1 LLDFNGLEGLFY
13 STPTRIS
20 KESGVGRAKSALLNS
35 IKELVHRLKLSKI
48 QSKKISL
55 QKIYELLYFRTL
67 KDTRESFYTIT
78 LNHEQELIQLDL
90 LARGG
95 LNEVGV
101 FTRDI
106 VKIALDDGA
115 KFLIIAHNHPNQSAV
130 ASQEDRNLF
139 KKLNSLLLELE
150 IELLDQWIFGNEGI
164 FSCSKNKL
172 VYPTKV

>member
-1 LLDFNGLEGLFY
+1 M
-13 STPTRIS
+13 T
-20 KESGVGRAKSALLNS
+20 GVQTCALP
-35 IKELVHRLKLSKI
+35 I
-48 QSKKISL
+48 
-55 QKIYELLYFRTL
+55 
-67 KDTRESFYTIT
+67 FYTIT
-78 LNHEQELIQLDL
+78 LNHEKELIQLDL

-95 LNEVGV
+95 LDEVGV

-130 ASQEDRNLF
+130 ASPHDRNLF

-164 FSCSKNKL
+164 FSCSKNK
-172 VYPTKV
+172 VIYPPKI